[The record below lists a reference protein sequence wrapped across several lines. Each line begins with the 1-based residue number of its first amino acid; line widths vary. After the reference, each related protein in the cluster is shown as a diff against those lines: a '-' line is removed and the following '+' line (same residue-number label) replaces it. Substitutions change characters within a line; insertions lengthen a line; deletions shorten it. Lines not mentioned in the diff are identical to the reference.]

1 MVVTQLMMIHG
12 QELKTMTFSM
22 VAGPSFYLGVPCF
35 VPLRGPNGTNPLGAP
50 FGDAPL
56 HRANLR
62 LSLLRSAQKTKAR
75 SRCSRHKS
83 IDCVVFASLRSA
95 QKQLPRCARTRAWFV
110 MLGVAPLAQKRT
122 RAMHKSIL
130 CEASMRGVHA

>member
-1 MVVTQLMMIHG
+1 MIHG

-35 VPLRGPNGTNPLGAP
+35 VPLRGPYGTVPLGAP
-50 FGDAPL
+50 
-56 HRANLR
+56 LR
-62 LSLLRSAQKTKAR
+62 GTLRSTSTAFGCAVSAPHKRQKQR